1 MRDSRELFR
10 ICKARYAK
18 SAFSGEGARLYS
30 GRWNHAGIPMVYT
43 STSLALAALELFVH
57 LDPSQAPDDLVSIAA
72 TLPPNLK
79 IETVDLA
86 TLPPALPVD
95 WRRIDHSAP
104 RDLGTQWAKSKRS
117 LAFRVPSAVIADE
130 WNVLLNPAHAA
141 FARIT
146 VSDPRSFRYDHR
158 MFR

>member
-1 MRDSRELFR
+1 
-10 ICKARYAK
+10 
-18 SAFSGEGARLYS
+18 
-30 GRWNHAGIPMVYT
+30 MVYT

-72 TLPPNLK
+72 TLPPNIK
-79 IETVDLA
+79 TETVDLT

-95 WRRIDHSAP
+95 WRRIDHPAP
-104 RDLGTQWAKSKRS
+104 RDLGTAWAKSKRT
-117 LAFRVPSAVIADE
+117 LALRVPSAVIADE

-146 VSDPRSFRYDHR
+146 VSDPRPFRYDHR

>member
-18 SAFSGEGARLYS
+18 SAFSGEGARLYA

-72 TLPPNLK
+72 TLLPNMK
-79 IETVDLA
+79 TETADL
-86 TLPPALPVD
+86 TALPAD
-95 WRRIDHSAP
+95 WRRIDHPAP
-104 RDLGTQWAKSKRS
+104 RDLGTAWAKSKRS

>member
-72 TLPPNLK
+72 TLPANIK
-79 IETVDLA
+79 TETVDL
-86 TLPPALPVD
+86 TALPAD

>member
-18 SAFSGEGARLYS
+18 SAFSGEGARLYA

-72 TLPPNLK
+72 TLPANIK
-79 IETVDLA
+79 TETVDLA
-86 TLPPALPVD
+86 ALPAD
-95 WRRIDHSAP
+95 WRRIDHPAP
-104 RDLGTQWAKSKRS
+104 RDLGTEWAKSKRT
-117 LAFRVPSAVIADE
+117 LALRVPSAVIADE
-130 WNVLLNPAHAA
+130 WNVLLNPAHPA

-146 VSDPRSFRYDHR
+146 VSAARPFRYDHR